1 MNKPLYQKPLLKND
15 PWGLY
20 RIITVIQ
27 YKTFLQNRFKV
38 HSMYLGPK
46 IFGVHYALFSAF
58 DLETNRK
65 KPDVC
70 YFLIIWFVKL
80 DYVAKALHHT
90 YSCAPEVTF
99 NLLQYFT
106 IYV

>member
-1 MNKPLYQKPLLKND
+1 
-15 PWGLY
+15 
-20 RIITVIQ
+20 
-27 YKTFLQNRFKV
+27 
-38 HSMYLGPK
+38 MYLGPK

-65 KPDVC
+65 TPDVC

-106 IYV
+106 IYVECHGTERCERGRKGVKNDEIGITQRVNGT